1 MTKPNRYTVR
11 EAILTTVNTRYGV
24 NGRDLVLNCMGMLNP
39 QLFDDNDYAQ
49 EVIQLVVEREIEPL
63 YFFLPYEGSFMMQ
76 TIYFP
81 KGTRI
86 VTQNEQEATFSNTP
100 QSGRIQPR
108 RVSKTRIWL
117 DAVSRRWQN
126 VYSRFVSRRRNRD
139 TIGAIHTRSH

>member
-1 MTKPNRYTVR
+1 MTKPDRYTVR

-39 QLFDDNDYAQ
+39 QLFDDKDYADIL
-49 EVIQLVVEREIEPL
+49 IQLVVEKEVEPL

-86 VTQNEQEATFSNTP
+86 VTDDSHGQNQTTLSNNA
-100 QSGRIQPR
+100 QSR
-108 RVSKTRIWL
+108 RLRPMERQKTWAWL
-117 DAVSRRWQN
+117 DTLLIRWKG
-126 VYSRFVSRRRNRD
+126 YCSRFVLRIRGTH
-139 TIGAIHTRSH
+139 TIR